1 MRVYLFAFANVTF
14 SCLSHTAKLMAMT
27 AHANARSKRDGATTL
42 QRLSASGLWGREL
55 AIIALFL
62 NAFLTLLMD
71 VLRQNSAT
79 WMWFVPSF
87 GSYAVAFALGWVA
100 RKTTAKFQANP
111 RVWML
116 TILLAGVIGAA
127 KNVFVGTVA
136 DALGLVNDATLQ
148 FRIIGGAIM
157 GISIVFIVAV
167 TTGARIDHRAA
178 VARLEEIQIRLLK
191 HRERLQ
197 EIVAAENSTLVNT
210 TQELLIPKLR
220 KIENLLVDPEK
231 IMPIVDELRSTIEGS
246 LRPLTRRVESFSL
259 ANVATPPAPS
269 VMKLSR
275 TKLPR
280 LAATSSLLQPTR
292 TFIFNMLTV
301 GIFMYFFLS
310 TIGIVYA
317 MVAVSIE
324 TLIHWLVKR
333 LLPVRLIRR
342 RLAVVQLAL
351 ISGLGAMPALTLLI
365 LTFSQNSQFVVAISL
380 SLSISTIGGVL
391 GGYAIV
397 LDEERVRVEDEISL
411 DNETLAHDIALYEQK
426 IWVFRKS
433 WQLLLHGPVQAALT
447 AALTRLALPETDKS
461 VTVELVRQDLKRAE
475 AALVTQPKRDIDLDN
490 SIEELT
496 VAWKGV
502 CDVTVQVS
510 ERASRALRR
519 NFEAMFGTNEIM
531 REAVS
536 NSVRHGAATRV
547 DIKIDRIEDEVLEFV
562 ARNDGIPL
570 VHQAS
575 KGVGSQMMDELT
587 TEWSLTTEES
597 TGLTALRAS
606 IPVSL

>member
-1 MRVYLFAFANVTF
+1 
-14 SCLSHTAKLMAMT
+14 MT
-27 AHANARSKRDGATTL
+27 AHARPRHEREGSSTL

-55 AIIALFL
+55 AVIAFAL

-71 VLRQNSAT
+71 VLRQNSAS
-79 WMWFVPSF
+79 WLWFVPSF
-87 GSYAVAFALGWVA
+87 GSYAVAFALGWLA
-100 RKTTAKFQANP
+100 RKAASKFEDNP

-116 TILLAGVIGAA
+116 NILLAAVIGAV
-127 KNVFVGTVA
+127 KNVIVGTVA
-136 DALGLVNDATLQ
+136 DAIGLVNDATLQ
-148 FRIIGGAIM
+148 FRIVGGAIM
-157 GISIVFIVAV
+157 GVSIVFIVAV

-231 IMPIVDELRSTIEGS
+231 LKPVVDELRSTIEGS
-246 LRPLTRRVESFSL
+246 LRPLTRTVESFSL
-259 ANVATPPAPS
+259 ANVSTPPAPS
-269 VMKLSR
+269 VMKISR
-275 TKLPR
+275 TKLPK
-280 LAATSSLLQPTR
+280 LASTALLLQPTR
-292 TFIFNMLTV
+292 TFIFNILTV

-310 TIGIVYA
+310 TIGIAYA
-317 MVAVSIE
+317 VLAVSIE
-324 TLIHWLVKR
+324 TLIHWTVKR
-333 LLPVRLIRR
+333 LLPVRPIAR
-342 RLAVVQLAL
+342 RLAVLQLAL
-351 ISGLGAMPALTLLI
+351 ISGLGAMPALAVVT
-365 LTFSQNSQFVVAISL
+365 LTFAQNTQYVVAIL
-380 SLSISTIGGVL
+380 VCLSISTIGGVL
-391 GGYAIV
+391 GGYARV
-397 LDEERVRVEDEISL
+397 LDEERVRVEQEISL

-433 WQLLLHGPVQAALT
+433 WQLLLHGTVQAALT
-447 AALTRLALPETDKS
+447 AALTRLALPNNDKS

-475 AALVTQPKRDIDLDN
+475 AALVAQPTRDIDLNN

-496 VAWKGV
+496 SAWKGV
-502 CDVTVQVS
+502 CDVTVKVS
-510 ERASRALRR
+510 ERASRALKR

-547 DIKIDRIEDEVLEFV
+547 VIEIDRIDDEVLDFV

-570 VHQAS
+570 VEQTS

-587 TEWSLTTEES
+587 TEWSISTEDS
-597 TGLTALRAS
+597 SGLTALRAR